1 MKDIIKS
8 IANTLEYYNL
18 KYIEALMDGDLELAE
33 EINEEIY
40 DFKRTAKDTILEL
53 KKLSTKTKV
62 NG

>member
-33 EINEEIY
+33 EINEEIS

-53 KKLSTKTKV
+53 KKLSTKKKV

>member
-33 EINEEIY
+33 EINEEIS
-40 DFKRTAKDTILEL
+40 DFKKTAKDTILEL
-53 KKLSTKTKV
+53 KKLSTKKKV

>member
-33 EINEEIY
+33 EINEEIS